1 MGICGGGRHSLAV
14 LCNDRGVHEIHAF
27 GRGDDGQLGLSD
39 ISSQK
44 HPNKIATSRLGNT
57 VLAISAG
64 WSHSVA
70 VFKSLP
76 SFQRQPTLLQETQG
90 VMRQMFHSTAWFSKG
105 DLDGLAAQLLGGITQ
120 YMLLLKVLPTN
131 CGIDTDMVRSI
142 RWCTCSWKFTRN
154 MVYSSLSLS
163 LMNSNVKCVRIDQL
177 YLTFFFQH
185 QQVLSKV
192 MPPMA
197 LSYLLGNVLFGLQGL
212 FLMQKENRFDVTAQ
226 ISGVSIVMFYAFALQ
241 VMQPA
246 YDEALDEGHSEK
258 EAGNIA
264 WRAGIFAN
272 FMCGLC
278 QALSVL
284 AINTLRSLIPRE
296 AMLAAVAGVSMTFIT
311 MDFMFQI
318 FNAPSYA
325 LFPALFMVIC
335 AGSNINLPWNLP
347 VGFVSLIIGTS
358 SCLFTII

>member
-1 MGICGGGRHSLAV
+1 M
-14 LCNDRGVHEIHAF
+14 
-27 GRGDDGQLGLSD
+27 
-39 ISSQK
+39 
-44 HPNKIATSRLGNT
+44 
-57 VLAISAG
+57 
-64 WSHSVA
+64 
-70 VFKSLP
+70 
-76 SFQRQPTLLQETQG
+76 
-90 VMRQMFHSTAWFSKG
+90 
-105 DLDGLAAQLLGGITQ
+105 
-120 YMLLLKVLPTN
+120 
-131 CGIDTDMVRSI
+131 
-142 RWCTCSWKFTRN
+142 
-154 MVYSSLSLS
+154 
-163 LMNSNVKCVRIDQL
+163 
-177 YLTFFFQH
+177 

-197 LSYLLGNVLFGLQGL
+197 LSYLLGNLLFGLQGL

-246 YDEALDEGHSEK
+246 YDEALDEGHTEK
-258 EAGNIA
+258 EAGSIA